1 MMDAQAARAAL
12 LEVRTRFDDAAKRI
26 VEELNKRDDRTQ
38 EAVSLAAEDA
48 RANVMGEVVHIEAAA
63 DRCVAAL
70 EQWEIREATPLQ
82 DDQSFMDALRTLLRE
97 VADFNG
103 EGQSEDHI

>member
-1 MMDAQAARAAL
+1 MDAQAARAAL

-48 RANVMGEVVHIEAAA
+48 RGKVMDEVAYIKRAA
-63 DRCVAAL
+63 DTCIAAL
-70 EQWEIREATPLQ
+70 EQWEISEPTPLQ
-82 DDQSFMDALRTLLRE
+82 DDRSFMDALRTLFRE
-97 VADFNG
+97 IQDFNG
-103 EGQSEDHI
+103 EDQAQH